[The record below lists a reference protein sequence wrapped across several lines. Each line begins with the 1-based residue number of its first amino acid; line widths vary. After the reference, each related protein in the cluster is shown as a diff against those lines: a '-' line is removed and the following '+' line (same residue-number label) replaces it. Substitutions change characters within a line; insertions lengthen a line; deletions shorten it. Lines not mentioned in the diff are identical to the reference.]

1 MSKRFIF
8 AVKTVLGCIF
18 MIIVLGTS
26 VLSKLTLVSLTDKLR
41 NVTYYPNSTKR
52 AAADNEVDFDTA
64 VTLYWYLQFVL
75 LIPNLIT
82 FVRCLAFGVIG
93 KTTTTYP
100 WPKGRNIL
108 LVSFTKLSSNILV
121 SLWVQCTLFQ
131 LQYTNHMHVVVR
143 TSWLE
148 CKYMCVLQVYN
159 CS

>member
-1 MSKRFIF
+1 
-8 AVKTVLGCIF
+8 

-75 LIPNLIT
+75 LVPNLIT

-93 KTTTTYP
+93 KTTITYP
-100 WPKGRNIL
+100 WPKGCNIL

-121 SLWVQCTLFQ
+121 WVYTVYAISIAIHKPYACSCTYKLARMQVHVRGASIQ
-131 LQYTNHMHVVVR
+131 LLIIVQAY
-143 TSWLE
+143 
-148 CKYMCVLQVYN
+148 
-159 CS
+159 